1 MTELRQQE
9 GKQTWAEFLAEDN
22 DHKKLSDQRT
32 EIEEHI
38 KAYEKTVSEIEWKLL
53 SISEATNILQQRL
66 FEMQH
71 EKVPNECAYERLES
85 FIKELTESRYALFD
99 EAGAAARY
107 RSDMKS
113 QYERVDDQ
121 CGDRWKIVRQLFDGA

>member
-1 MTELRQQE
+1 MTELTQQE

-38 KAYEKTVSEIEWKLL
+38 KTYEKTVSEIEWKLL
-53 SISEATNILQQRL
+53 SISEATNVLQQRL

-71 EKVPNECAYERLES
+71 EKAPNECACERLES
-85 FIKELTESRYALFD
+85 FIKELEESRYALFD

-113 QYERVDDQ
+113 QYERVNDQ